1 MHDNLSNELLD
12 LKHFDFYNSKLIDNY
27 IRNHLN
33 SKDINKFEKLTIV
46 HENSLNTLVSSNL
59 FQKENIDQYLK
70 FNNNIIESDTYK
82 FDTLD
87 NNEIVNIF
95 VCNQND
101 YSILD
106 IYNSSIMHCHQTSL
120 LINTFIK
127 LNINKETSNIYININ
142 KSTFNIIFIK
152 NNKIQFINTFDFNT
166 SEDLIY
172 YILFCLEQLE
182 LNPEK
187 IQTTIS
193 GKIFKEYYDII
204 YKYIRNVS
212 IYNSNLS
219 SKSRYYNNFK
229 NQILNTY

>member
-1 MHDNLSNELLD
+1 MAEKRIQFNNVVQNQVPAYVREEFPRVVEFLKQYYIAQEYKGGPVD
-12 LKHFDFYNSKLIDNY
+12 LI
-27 IRNHLN
+27 
-33 SKDINKFEKLTIV
+33 
-46 HENSLNTLVSSNL
+46 
-59 FQKENIDQYLK
+59 QNIDQYLK

-106 IYNSSIMHCHQTSL
+106 IYSSSIMHCHQTSL

>member
-1 MHDNLSNELLD
+1 M
-12 LKHFDFYNSKLIDNY
+12 I
-27 IRNHLN
+27 I
-33 SKDINKFEKLTIV
+33 I
-46 HENSLNTLVSSNL
+46 LVSSNL